1 MVNLIDT
8 PGFDDDSRTDTEVLR
23 QITLWLTETYRKK
36 IQLSG
41 IIYVHQITAV
51 RMQGSARKNLALFK
65 ALCGPD
71 ALKNVILVTSMWDN
85 IDEPTGIARETEL
98 RTKQKYWGWM
108 CEKGSTVL
116 RHYNTRD
123 SAMNII
129 ERFVPKPTV
138 VLQIQHDLVDLGKS
152 FEATDAGVEVNR
164 EKAEADAKAE
174 AKLDDLEKEWKQAFK
189 QKDQE
194 YMNYITE
201 LRAET
206 QAERQERDENYRQLQ
221 MTMDQ
226 IQQEQRRYRELE
238 LHLQA
243 SENNHRMEIHHLRNQ
258 LEQQSLLQH
267 PPAWRPQRQLQEYPT
282 QDPNTM
288 QRPRQAH
295 RERPK
300 HTQEAATVPVP
311 AAVPAPIPAPIPPP
325 QPAQARPPTQSRPL
339 VDEATVMCTIK
350 YKTKLSHWMGSKAPK
365 EIVFKM
371 CRAEGKE
378 GFMEY
383 PMPKRGEE
391 FLNLLQREVS
401 GRMTKAIWYVKDDV
415 YWTPE
420 TWFPKSEYVSR
431 DSSDR
436 VWTSFFNGG

>member
-194 YMNYITE
+194 FNKSRDAIANWNCISRLQKIITE
-201 LRAET
+201 WKFITCGINLSNSRFYNILRHGDH
-206 QAERQERDENYRQLQ
+206 RDNFKNIPLKIQTLCNGHVKHTANVPSILKKPLLFQFQQQFQL
-221 MTMDQ
+221 
-226 IQQEQRRYRELE
+226 L
-238 LHLQA
+238 
-243 SENNHRMEIHHLRNQ
+243 
-258 LEQQSLLQH
+258 SLL
-267 PPAWRPQRQLQEYPT
+267 PY
-282 QDPNTM
+282 
-288 QRPRQAH
+288 
-295 RERPK
+295 
-300 HTQEAATVPVP
+300 
-311 AAVPAPIPAPIPPP
+311 PPP